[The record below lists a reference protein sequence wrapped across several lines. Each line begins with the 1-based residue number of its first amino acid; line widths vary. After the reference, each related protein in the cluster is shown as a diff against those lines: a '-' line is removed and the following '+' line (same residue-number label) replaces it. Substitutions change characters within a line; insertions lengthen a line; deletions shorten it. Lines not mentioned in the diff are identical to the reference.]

1 MLLFKTETQT
11 MAVKAVS
18 VPTATDGVL
27 LVVWVLG
34 LTVGAGDQVGTES
47 LAVAHRALQLAVV
60 TVVLVEASTGCQLL
74 DIPLM

>member
-1 MLLFKTETQT
+1 
-11 MAVKAVS
+11 MAVKTVS

-34 LTVGAGDQVGTES
+34 LTVGAGDQVGAEC